1 MTKREQFR
9 LKLEHTSDNVFDS
22 IIGIRKGL
30 EEFDLVEDIPAA
42 QALEDLQHR
51 LNIPSRT

>member
-1 MTKREQFR
+1 MTKREQ
-9 LKLEHTSDNVFDS
+9 LLQELEHTSDDVFDS

-30 EEFDLVEDIPAA
+30 EEFDRGEGIPVA
-42 QALEDLQHR
+42 QALENLQYW